1 MNMPQEE
8 LPIPD
13 WKLERFL
20 LGELPEAELH
30 RIGRRMEG
38 DRDLSARLQAL
49 KAGLRIL
56 DESHPA
62 SRMVEGIARRLR
74 PRPAPAVRA
83 SVGSRLFRLKLPGMH
98 VLAPAFGVI
107 LLIALVPFTPYSPFS
122 NRNIGGTSVAP
133 DPDGETTRLKG
144 LEPRLILHRKTPEG
158 AQRLRDGET
167 AHAGDLIQVQYESA
181 GRPYGALLSLDAE
194 GKVTRHLPDRGDR
207 GASLKSGGP
216 VPLEFAYEL
225 DDVAGW
231 ERFYFITSDRPFD
244 LDPVEAAIKRGS
256 LSGGKPADRA
266 LLPQGLDQ
274 STFTLL
280 KEPGT

>member
-1 MNMPQEE
+1 MNMPEEE

-20 LGELPEAELH
+20 LRELPEAEML
-30 RIGRRMEG
+30 RIGRRLEA
-38 DRDLSARLQAL
+38 DRDLSARLQSLEADDRN
-49 KAGLRIL
+49 LRQ
-56 DESHPA
+56 EHPD
-62 SRMVEGIARRLR
+62 SRMVQGIARRLR
-74 PRPAPAVRA
+74 PDRSGRVAE
-83 SVGSRLFRLKLPGMH
+83 GSRFPRLKLPGMH

-107 LLIALVPFTPYSPFS
+107 LLLALVPFTPYSPFS
-122 NRNIGGTSVAP
+122 SRNAGDTQGP
-133 DPDGETTRLKG
+133 PEPGLEGTRLKG
-144 LEPRLILHRKTPEG
+144 LEPRLILHRKTAEG
-158 AQRLRDGET
+158 AQKLRDGET

-225 DDVAGW
+225 DDAAGW

-244 LDPVEAAIKRGS
+244 LDPVESAIKRGR
-256 LSGGKPADRA
+256 LSDGGPAGRA
-266 LLPQGLDQ
+266 ILPQGLDQ

>member
-20 LGELPEAELH
+20 LSELPEAEMLKLGN
-30 RIGRRMEG
+30 RLES
-38 DRDLSARLQAL
+38 DRDLSARLQTL
-49 KAGLRIL
+49 KAELRDL
-56 DESHPA
+56 DEAHPA
-62 SRMVEGIARRLR
+62 ARMVEGVARRLR
-74 PRPAPAVRA
+74 PARTGRA
-83 SVGSRLFRLKLPGMH
+83 AEGSRFPRLKLPGMH
-98 VLAPAFGVI
+98 VLAPAFGAI
-107 LLIALVPFTPYSPFS
+107 LLLALVPFTPYSPFFS
-122 NRNIGGTSVAP
+122 RNAGDTQDPP
-133 DPDGETTRLKG
+133 DPGLEATRLKG
-144 LEPRLILHRKTPEG
+144 LEPRLILHRKTAEG
-158 AQRLRDGET
+158 AQKLRDGET

-225 DDVAGW
+225 DDAAGW

-244 LDPVEAAIKRGS
+244 LDPVESAIKRGR
-256 LSGGKPADRA
+256 LPGGKPAERA